1 MSVVIDLTVE
11 IEVTKEQQ
19 EAINI
24 IDSCLQQA
32 AKVEELPDVQ
42 VSVTI
47 TNNQEIQE
55 INAEHRGMD
64 RPTDVLSF
72 PLYEADEEWML
83 EEGEEAVAIGDIVIS
98 LDRAIEQAT
107 DYGHSLSR
115 EMGFLAV
122 HGFLHLLGYDHETP
136 EQEKEMFRSQEL
148 ILDQI
153 GLRR

>member
-1 MSVVIDLTVE
+1 MNVKIDLTVE
-11 IEVTKEQQ
+11 VEVTKEQQ
-19 EAINI
+19 EAINLI
-24 IDSCLQQA
+24 ETCLQQA
-32 AKVEELPDVQ
+32 AKVEEIPDVE

-47 TNNQEIQE
+47 TNDEEIQQ
-55 INAEHRGMD
+55 INAEHRGMN

-72 PLYEADEEWML
+72 PLYERDEEWML
-83 EEGEEAVAIGDIVIS
+83 EEGEDVVAIGDIVIS
-98 LDRAIEQAT
+98 LDRAIEQAN

-115 EMGFLAV
+115 EIGFLAV

-136 EQEKEMFRSQEL
+136 EEEKEMFERQNL

>member
-1 MSVVIDLTVE
+1 MNVKIDLTVE
-11 IEVTKEQQ
+11 VEVTKEQQ
-19 EAINI
+19 EAINLI
-24 IDSCLQQA
+24 ETCLQQA
-32 AKVEELPDVQ
+32 AKVEEIPDVE

-47 TNNQEIQE
+47 TNDKEIQQ
-55 INAEHRGMD
+55 INAEHRGMN

-72 PLYEADEEWML
+72 PLYERDEEWML
-83 EEGEEAVAIGDIVIS
+83 EEGEDVVAIGDIVIS
-98 LDRAIEQAT
+98 LDRAIEQAN

-115 EMGFLAV
+115 EIGFLAV

-136 EQEKEMFRSQEL
+136 EEEKEMFERQNL

>member
-1 MSVVIDLTVE
+1 MDLTVE

-19 EAINI
+19 VAIDLI
-24 IDSCLQQA
+24 ETCLQQA
-32 AKVEELPDVQ
+32 AKVEEIPDVE

-47 TNNQEIQE
+47 TNNKEIQQ
-55 INAEHRGMD
+55 INAEHRGID

-72 PLYEADEEWML
+72 PLYERDEEWML
-83 EEGEEAVAIGDIVIS
+83 EEGEEVVALGDIVIS
-98 LDRAIEQAT
+98 LDRAIEQAN

-115 EMGFLAV
+115 EIGFLAV

-136 EQEKEMFRSQEL
+136 EEETEMFGRQDL